1 MVLISL
7 WFGTWPLVKK
17 WVFSLIFQTRD
28 ENTGAHR
35 THIETANERLEQQKT
50 VRVED
55 FSSED
60 EILEAGEEAEEGD
73 RY

>member
-1 MVLISL
+1 MS
-7 WFGTWPLVKK
+7 
-17 WVFSLIFQTRD
+17 QTRD